1 MKHAITEEG
10 DLAVVALEGEIDLEF
25 SRRVRDVLLEA
36 VGNYRGVVV
45 DLTGVSMVDSSGV
58 ASMLEAFQTARK
70 RGKGF
75 ILAAAN
81 ENVTKV
87 LRLARLDTV
96 FELADDVEAAKQ
108 ALA

>member
-1 MKHAITEEG
+1 MKHSVSEEG
-10 DLAVVALEGEIDLEF
+10 DLAVVTLEGEIDLEY
-25 SRRVRDVLLEA
+25 SRRAREILLDA
-36 VGNYRGVVV
+36 VGNHRGVVV
-45 DLTGVSMVDSSGV
+45 DLTGVSMVDSSGI

-81 ENVTKV
+81 ENVSKV

-96 FELADDVEAAKQ
+96 FEVADDVAAAKK